1 MEGEIMNLDLLSVLV
16 GAAAAIAGG
25 IIGGWVQG

>member
-1 MEGEIMNLDLLSVLV
+1 MPQLERAIERTEGALRA

-25 IIGGWVQG
+25 NE